1 MLQSL
6 EEANEKEIQDYIYT
20 KKEFKRKI
28 TFKNLSKSIL
38 VNELSLNNHLF
49 KQITLN
55 QNDVLIGINEK
66 IPILNMQENLELYEN
81 FNIIL
86 SSRAKF
92 LNEKLKSEALKMNC
106 EDILKL
112 KVQCPHCNLVLNQ
125 NFTLHICQK
134 KVCPFVS
141 CFGRRCNQKDC
152 NKTSH
157 ENFVHE
163 MDTLNL
169 PEPMWFQIE
178 TLKNIISTG
187 TTYNYIFYDV
197 NDVNDSKII
206 STLGFLDQKQNI
218 LIKRCFC
225 QERIKMKLQHS
236 IKNEE
241 KIGCSCFYLIK
252 RNFEIFSK
260 STDDQFLVCII
271 VQKCLSEFP
280 TNFQNLANYRKT
292 KLANCQLMFFIDQTQ
307 KDSYLIKAPKQLSVF
322 DI

>member
-112 KVQCPHCNLVLNQ
+112 KV
-125 NFTLHICQK
+125 LHLC
-134 KVCPFVS
+134 
-141 CFGRRCNQKDC
+141 
-152 NKTSH
+152 
-157 ENFVHE
+157 
-163 MDTLNL
+163 
-169 PEPMWFQIE
+169 
-178 TLKNIISTG
+178 
-187 TTYNYIFYDV
+187 
-197 NDVNDSKII
+197 
-206 STLGFLDQKQNI
+206 
-218 LIKRCFC
+218 
-225 QERIKMKLQHS
+225 
-236 IKNEE
+236 
-241 KIGCSCFYLIK
+241 
-252 RNFEIFSK
+252 
-260 STDDQFLVCII
+260 
-271 VQKCLSEFP
+271 
-280 TNFQNLANYRKT
+280 
-292 KLANCQLMFFIDQTQ
+292 
-307 KDSYLIKAPKQLSVF
+307 
-322 DI
+322 